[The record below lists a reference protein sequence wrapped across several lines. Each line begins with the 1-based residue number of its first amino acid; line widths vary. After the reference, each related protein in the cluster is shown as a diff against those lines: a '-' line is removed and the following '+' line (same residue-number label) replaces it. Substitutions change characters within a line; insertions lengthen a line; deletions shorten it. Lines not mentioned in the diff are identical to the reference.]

1 MQTIGIVTADSQNRV
16 KLHGAGHGQ
25 RFKLSVEGDR
35 YILQKLAEAD
45 MPSEAILVRDEAGWL
60 VVRGGRPITNED
72 VRLAMED
79 WP

>member
-35 YILQKLAEAD
+35 FILQKLAESET
-45 MPSEAILVRDEAGWL
+45 PSEAVVVRDEAGWL
-60 VVRGGRPITNED
+60 VARGRPVTNED